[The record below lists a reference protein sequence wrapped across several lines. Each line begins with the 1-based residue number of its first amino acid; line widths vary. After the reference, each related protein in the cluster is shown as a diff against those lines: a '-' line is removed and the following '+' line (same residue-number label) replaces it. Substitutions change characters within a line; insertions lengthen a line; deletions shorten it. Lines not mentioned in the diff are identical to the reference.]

1 MKLLLVLQQWIKNML
16 DNQFI
21 LEVKYLDS
29 IKRVKKK
36 KIVGVFPTLDS
47 IEKVKQ
53 KLLNEVTDY
62 TLYFSISPQFNP
74 FLHKIA

>member
-1 MKLLLVLQQWIKNML
+1 ML

-36 KIVGVFPTLDS
+36 TIVGVYPNLEAV
-47 IEKVKQ
+47 EKIKQ
-53 KLLNEVTDY
+53 KLLTDETKY
-62 TLYFSISPQFNP
+62 TLAFSVVANYNP
-74 FLHKIA
+74 FINVAS